1 MTDVSAR
8 PADPESRPR
17 FRPWPAALSGIAWVV
32 LFIAVRALA
41 ELDPLYE
48 ASPAE
53 IGAYFAE
60 NTDKVFWSTQL
71 LGLAAL
77 SLLWFAGCL
86 RTRIRSAEPGHGHL
100 SSLTMAGATVYAA
113 TLLGIAG
120 ALMAAARTPNLGQ
133 GEADQAVTALFLLG
147 WAGLTGFLRISLAVW
162 LAALAIASIRHH
174 ALPAWLGWPAALLAV
189 ALGVMPDATIAIL
202 ITFLWAI
209 AAAVTLTV
217 LGRSVD

>member
-77 SLLWFAGCL
+77 SLLWFAAACAPASG
-86 RTRIRSAEPGHGHL
+86 RPNPGTVTSA
-100 SSLTMAGATVYAA
+100 
-113 TLLGIAG
+113 
-120 ALMAAARTPNLGQ
+120 
-133 GEADQAVTALFLLG
+133 
-147 WAGLTGFLRISLAVW
+147 
-162 LAALAIASIRHH
+162 AS
-174 ALPAWLGWPAALLAV
+174 PWPA
-189 ALGVMPDATIAIL
+189 P
-202 ITFLWAI
+202 
-209 AAAVTLTV
+209 
-217 LGRSVD
+217 RSTPPRCSAWPVR